1 MPEQLMNPNDKM
13 ADIKNQQQGGPVE
26 AVPPICPFMSTAD
39 KEVSCTP
46 RCKLYRKAR
55 QGYECY
61 IMEMQS
67 ISWNTRGRNQ
77 QPPPPQY

>member
-1 MPEQLMNPNDKM
+1 MSENLLNPEDKM
-13 ADIKNQQQGGPVE
+13 AEIKKSQQGGVVE
-26 AVPPICPFMSTAD
+26 ATPPICPFMSTPD

-46 RCKLYRKAR
+46 RCKLYREAR

-67 ISWNTRGRNQ
+67 ISWNTRGRGG

>member
-1 MPEQLMNPNDKM
+1 MSEKLVNSEEKMEQ
-13 ADIKNQQQGGPVE
+13 IKQRQQGNGVTE
-26 AVPPICPFMSTAD
+26 ATAPICPFMSTPD

-46 RCKLYRKAR
+46 RCKLFRKAR

-67 ISWNTRGRNQ
+67 ISWNTRKSQG
-77 QPPPPQY
+77 PPQY

>member
-1 MPEQLMNPNDKM
+1 MSEKLLEPGDKM
-13 ADIKNQQQGGPVE
+13 AEIKKRQQGGVAE
-26 AVPPICPFMSTAD
+26 ATPPICPFMSSPD
-39 KEVSCTP
+39 QEVSCTP

-61 IMEMQS
+61 LMEMQS
-67 ISWNTRGRNQ
+67 ISWNTRGRGG